1 MILWYMAKNST
12 NNEFIVALDI
22 GTTKVLCL
30 VADYDDDGQ
39 MRIVGVG
46 QESCKGLNKGV
57 ISEIDTTVM
66 SIRKAKDK
74 AKAMTNCKFNTVTT
88 GIAGNH
94 IQSYNGNAAINIMND
109 EVTEEDKAKVIQ
121 NASDIDIPPDQEIL
135 HRIPQYFTIDGQ
147 MGIKEPLGMA
157 GKRLEAN
164 VHVITCS
171 TTAKK
176 NLIKCIENSFL
187 DVDEFVLQPVASS
200 YSVLTDEEKS
210 LGVCLVDI
218 GGGTTDIA
226 IFTDGDIKHTA
237 VIPVAGQMIT
247 NDIRIGLCTSLEASE
262 EIKKKYGSLQNDP
275 NDSEIKIPVP
285 SVSDKPDTEI
295 AKSVLTHII
304 TCRIDEIFTQIQNE
318 INSSGWA
325 SKIRAGIVFTGG
337 GSKILGID
345 DHAQNKFSISARVGS
360 PKPIPGITNLNGLTR
375 YSTAVGLLLYREAQL
390 KMMPHRQQSNNSFF
404 QSITKF
410 WNKLSAYFDK
420 EL

>member
-1 MILWYMAKNST
+1 MVNTT
-12 NNEFIVALDI
+12 NKDEFIVALDI

-30 VADYDDDGQ
+30 VADYDENGEI
-39 MRIVGVG
+39 RLVGVG
-46 QESCKGLNKGV
+46 QEACSGLNKGV
-57 ISEIDTTVM
+57 ISEIDATVN
-66 SIRKAKDK
+66 SIRKAKDQ
-74 AKAMTNCKFNTVTT
+74 ARTMTNCKFTKVIT

-94 IQSYNGNAAINIMND
+94 IQSYNGNAAINILND
-109 EVTEEDKAKVIQ
+109 EVTQEDKDKVIAS
-121 NASDIDIPPDQEIL
+121 ASDISIPPDQEIL

-147 MGIKEPLGMA
+147 MGIKEPIGMA

-176 NLIKCIENSFL
+176 NLTKCIENSFL
-187 DVDEFVLQPVASS
+187 EVDEFVLQPVASS

-237 VIPVAGQMIT
+237 VIPAAGQMVT
-247 NDIRIGLCTSLEASE
+247 NDIRIGLRTSLEAAE
-262 EIKKKYGSLQNDP
+262 DIKKKYGSLINEANDAQI
-275 NDSEIKIPVP
+275 NIPVP
-285 SVSDKPDTEI
+285 SVSDKPESEI
-295 AKSVLTHII
+295 SKPSLTHII
-304 TCRIDEIFTQIQNE
+304 TCRIDEIFQQIEEE

-337 GSKILGID
+337 GCKLNGLD
-345 DHAQNKFSISARVGS
+345 TYAENKLLMPTRIGS
-360 PKPIPGITNLNGLTR
+360 PKDIIGIQNLSGQTR
-375 YSTAVGLLLYREAQL
+375 YSTAVGLLLYKDEKL
-390 KMMPHRQQSNNSFF
+390 NDMPHRQKSENP
-404 QSITKF
+404 IIKYIETI
-410 WNKLSAYFDK
+410 WNKFSIYFQR

>member
-1 MILWYMAKNST
+1 MANTT
-12 NNEFIVALDI
+12 NKDEFIVALDI

-30 VADYDDDGQ
+30 VADYDENGEI
-39 MRIVGVG
+39 RLVGVG
-46 QESCKGLNKGV
+46 QEACSGLNKGV
-57 ISEIDTTVM
+57 ISEIDATVN
-66 SIRKAKDK
+66 SIRKAKDQ
-74 AKAMTNCKFNTVTT
+74 ARTMTNCKFTKVIT

-94 IQSYNGNAAINIMND
+94 IQSYNGNAAINILND
-109 EVTEEDKAKVIQ
+109 EVTQEDKDKVIAS
-121 NASDIDIPPDQEIL
+121 ASDISIPPDQEIL

-147 MGIKEPLGMA
+147 MGIKEPIGMA

-176 NLIKCIENSFL
+176 NLTKCIENSFL
-187 DVDEFVLQPVASS
+187 EVDEFVLQPVASS

-237 VIPVAGQMIT
+237 VIPAAGQMVT
-247 NDIRIGLCTSLEASE
+247 NDIRIGLRTSLEAAE
-262 EIKKKYGSLQNDP
+262 DIKKKYGSLINEANDP
-275 NDSEIKIPVP
+275 QINIPVP
-285 SVSDKPDTEI
+285 SVSDKPESEI
-295 AKSVLTHII
+295 SKPSLTHII
-304 TCRIDEIFTQIQNE
+304 TCRIDEIFQQIEEE

-337 GSKILGID
+337 GCKLNGLDIY
-345 DHAQNKFSISARVGS
+345 AENKLLMPTRIGS
-360 PKPIPGITNLNGLTR
+360 PKDIIGIQNLSGQTR
-375 YSTAVGLLLYREAQL
+375 SSTAVGLLLYKDEKL
-390 KMMPHRQQSNNSFF
+390 NDMPHRQKSENP
-404 QSITKF
+404 IIKYIETI
-410 WNKLSAYFDK
+410 WNKFSIYFQR

>member
-1 MILWYMAKNST
+1 MANTT
-12 NNEFIVALDI
+12 NKDEFIVALDI

-30 VADYDDDGQ
+30 VADYDDNGEI
-39 MRIVGVG
+39 RLVGVG
-46 QESCKGLNKGV
+46 QEACSGLNKGV
-57 ISEIDTTVM
+57 ISEIDATVK
-66 SIRKAKDK
+66 SIRKAKDQ
-74 AKAMTNCKFNTVTT
+74 ARTMTNCKFTKVIT

-94 IQSYNGNAAINIMND
+94 IQSYNGNAAINILND
-109 EVTEEDKAKVIQ
+109 EVTQEDKDKVIAS
-121 NASDIDIPPDQEIL
+121 ASDISIPPDQEIL

-147 MGIKEPLGMA
+147 MGIKEPIGMA

-176 NLIKCIENSFL
+176 NLTKCIENSFL
-187 DVDEFVLQPVASS
+187 EVDEFVLQPVASS

-237 VIPVAGQMIT
+237 VIPAAGQMVT
-247 NDIRIGLCTSLEASE
+247 NDIRIGLRTSLEAAE
-262 EIKKKYGSLQNDP
+262 DIKKKYGSLINEANDAQI
-275 NDSEIKIPVP
+275 NIPVP
-285 SVSDKPDTEI
+285 SVSDKPESEI
-295 AKSVLTHII
+295 SKPSLTHII
-304 TCRIDEIFTQIQNE
+304 TCRIDEIFQQIEEE

-337 GSKILGID
+337 GCKLNGLD
-345 DHAQNKFSISARVGS
+345 TYAENKLLMPTRIGS
-360 PKPIPGITNLNGLTR
+360 PKDIIGIQNLSGQTR
-375 YSTAVGLLLYREAQL
+375 YSTAVGLLLYKDEKL
-390 KMMPHRQQSNNSFF
+390 NDMPHRQKSDNP
-404 QSITKF
+404 IIKYIETI
-410 WNKLSAYFDK
+410 WNKFSIYFQR

>member
-1 MILWYMAKNST
+1 MANTT
-12 NNEFIVALDI
+12 NKDEFIVALDI

-30 VADYDDDGQ
+30 VADYDDNGEI
-39 MRIVGVG
+39 RLVGVG
-46 QESCKGLNKGV
+46 QEACSGLNKGV
-57 ISEIDTTVM
+57 ISEIDATVN
-66 SIRKAKDK
+66 SIRKAKDQ
-74 AKAMTNCKFNTVTT
+74 ARTMTNCKFTKVIT

-94 IQSYNGNAAINIMND
+94 IQSYNGNAAINILND
-109 EVTEEDKAKVIQ
+109 EVTQEDKDKVIAS
-121 NASDIDIPPDQEIL
+121 ASDISIPPDQEIL

-147 MGIKEPLGMA
+147 MGIKEPIGMA

-176 NLIKCIENSFL
+176 NLTKCIENSFL
-187 DVDEFVLQPVASS
+187 EVDEFVLQPVASS

-237 VIPVAGQMIT
+237 VIPAAGQMVT
-247 NDIRIGLCTSLEASE
+247 NDIRIGLRTSLEAAE
-262 EIKKKYGSLQNDP
+262 DIKKKYGSLINEANDAQI
-275 NDSEIKIPVP
+275 NIPVP
-285 SVSDKPDTEI
+285 SVSDKPESEI
-295 AKSVLTHII
+295 SKPSLTHII
-304 TCRIDEIFTQIQNE
+304 TCRIDEIFQQIEKE

-337 GSKILGID
+337 GCKLNGLDIY
-345 DHAQNKFSISARVGS
+345 AENKLLMPTRIGS
-360 PKPIPGITNLNGLTR
+360 PKDIIGIQNLSGQTR
-375 YSTAVGLLLYREAQL
+375 YSTAVGLLLYKDEKL
-390 KMMPHRQQSNNSFF
+390 NDMPHRQKSENP
-404 QSITKF
+404 IMKYIETI
-410 WNKLSAYFDK
+410 WNKFSIYFQR

>member
-1 MILWYMAKNST
+1 MVNTT
-12 NNEFIVALDI
+12 NKDEFIVALDI

-30 VADYDDDGQ
+30 VADYDENGEI
-39 MRIVGVG
+39 RLVGVG
-46 QESCKGLNKGV
+46 QEACSGLNKGV
-57 ISEIDTTVM
+57 ISEIDATVN
-66 SIRKAKDK
+66 SIRKAKDQ
-74 AKAMTNCKFNTVTT
+74 ARTMTNCKFTKVIT

-94 IQSYNGNAAINIMND
+94 IQSYNGNAAINILND
-109 EVTEEDKAKVIQ
+109 EVTQEDKDKVIAS
-121 NASDIDIPPDQEIL
+121 ASDISIPPDQEIL

-147 MGIKEPLGMA
+147 MGIKEPIGMA

-176 NLIKCIENSFL
+176 NLTKCIENSFL
-187 DVDEFVLQPVASS
+187 EVDEFVLQPVASS

-237 VIPVAGQMIT
+237 VIPAAGQMVT
-247 NDIRIGLCTSLEASE
+247 KDIRIGLRTSLEAAE
-262 EIKKKYGSLQNDP
+262 DIKKKYGSLINEANDAQI
-275 NDSEIKIPVP
+275 NIPVP
-285 SVSDKPDTEI
+285 SVSDKPESEI
-295 AKSVLTHII
+295 SKPSLTHII
-304 TCRIDEIFTQIQNE
+304 TCRIDEIFQQIEEE

-337 GSKILGID
+337 GCKLNGLD
-345 DHAQNKFSISARVGS
+345 TYAENKLLMPTRIGS
-360 PKPIPGITNLNGLTR
+360 PKDIIGIQNLSGQTR
-375 YSTAVGLLLYREAQL
+375 YSTAVGLLLYKDEKL
-390 KMMPHRQQSNNSFF
+390 NDMPHRQKSENP
-404 QSITKF
+404 IIKYIETI
-410 WNKLSAYFDK
+410 WNKFSIYFQR

>member
-1 MILWYMAKNST
+1 MAKTT
-12 NNEFIVALDI
+12 NKDEFIVALDI

-30 VADYDDDGQ
+30 VADYDDNGEI
-39 MRIVGVG
+39 RLVGVG
-46 QESCKGLNKGV
+46 QEACSGLNKGV
-57 ISEIDTTVM
+57 ISEIDATVN
-66 SIRKAKDK
+66 SIRKAKDQ
-74 AKAMTNCKFNTVTT
+74 ARTMTNCKFTKVIT

-94 IQSYNGNAAINIMND
+94 IQSYNGNAAINILND
-109 EVTEEDKAKVIQ
+109 EVTQEDKDKVIAS
-121 NASDIDIPPDQEIL
+121 ASDISIPPDQEIL

-147 MGIKEPLGMA
+147 MGIKEPIGMA

-176 NLIKCIENSFL
+176 NLTKCIENSFL
-187 DVDEFVLQPVASS
+187 EVDEFVLQPVASS

-237 VIPVAGQMIT
+237 VIPAAGQMVT
-247 NDIRIGLCTSLEASE
+247 NDIRIGLRTSLEAAE
-262 EIKKKYGSLQNDP
+262 DIKKKYGSLINEANDAQI
-275 NDSEIKIPVP
+275 NIPVP
-285 SVSDKPDTEI
+285 SVSDKPESEI
-295 AKSVLTHII
+295 SKPSLTHII
-304 TCRIDEIFTQIQNE
+304 TCRIDEIFQQIEEE

-337 GSKILGID
+337 GCKLNGLD
-345 DHAQNKFSISARVGS
+345 TYAENKLLMPTRIGS
-360 PKPIPGITNLNGLTR
+360 PKDIIGIQNLSGQTR
-375 YSTAVGLLLYREAQL
+375 YSTAVGLLLYKDEKL
-390 KMMPHRQQSNNSFF
+390 NDMPHRQKSDNP
-404 QSITKF
+404 IIKYIETI
-410 WNKLSAYFDK
+410 WNKFSIYFQR

>member
-1 MILWYMAKNST
+1 MAKTT
-12 NNEFIVALDI
+12 NKDEFIVALDI

-30 VADYDDDGQ
+30 VADYDENGEI
-39 MRIVGVG
+39 RLVGVG
-46 QESCKGLNKGV
+46 QEACSGLNKGV
-57 ISEIDTTVM
+57 ISEIDATVN
-66 SIRKAKDK
+66 SIRKAKDQ
-74 AKAMTNCKFNTVTT
+74 ARTMTNCKFTKVIT

-94 IQSYNGNAAINIMND
+94 IQSYNGNAAINILND
-109 EVTEEDKAKVIQ
+109 EVTQEDKDKVIAS
-121 NASDIDIPPDQEIL
+121 ASDISIPPDQEIL

-147 MGIKEPLGMA
+147 MGIKEPIGMA

-176 NLIKCIENSFL
+176 NLTKCIENSFL
-187 DVDEFVLQPVASS
+187 EVDEFVLQPVASS

-237 VIPVAGQMIT
+237 VIPAAGQMVT
-247 NDIRIGLCTSLEASE
+247 NDIRIGLRTSLEAAE
-262 EIKKKYGSLQNDP
+262 DIKKKYGSLINEANDAQI
-275 NDSEIKIPVP
+275 NIPVP
-285 SVSDKPDTEI
+285 SVSDKPESEI
-295 AKSVLTHII
+295 SKPSLTHII
-304 TCRIDEIFTQIQNE
+304 TCRIDEIFQQIEEE

-337 GSKILGID
+337 GCKLNGLD
-345 DHAQNKFSISARVGS
+345 TYAENKLLMPTRIGS
-360 PKPIPGITNLNGLTR
+360 PKDIIGIQNLSGQTR
-375 YSTAVGLLLYREAQL
+375 YSTAVGLLLYKDEKL
-390 KMMPHRQQSNNSFF
+390 NDMPHRQKSENP
-404 QSITKF
+404 IIKYIETI
-410 WNKLSAYFDK
+410 WNKFSIYFQR